1 MAANHQWALGDLA
14 IKVSALK
21 VRGERTLERYAERI
35 GVEYSTLQVYH
46 AVAQKWPENLP
57 RGRFSVCRE
66 LMTHPDRAA
75 LITADPQMRVRGSA
89 RAHARLQGRGGGGFR
104 AFGTRAGQRRP
115 TTSLLPATSVASV
128 ATNGDGRLRARPRL
142 TASLIRRRHSGEP
155 VGAAVASKF
164 LVATDD
170 DRTLGERSIVTTAFG
185 RECVSA
191 AAFFAASS
199 RIVNGAASQFVIA
212 TRNSLKVTSG
222 SNSRCMAKRRPVS
235 GSTPSR

>member
-75 LITADPQMRVRGSA
+75 LITADPQMRVEEARELMRVFKGGVVVDFAPSA
-89 RAHARLQGRGGGGFR
+89 LARV
-104 AFGTRAGQRRP
+104 
-115 TTSLLPATSVASV
+115 SVARQHPCYPPHLSH
-128 ATNGDGRLRARPRL
+128 P
-142 TASLIRRRHSGEP
+142 
-155 VGAAVASKF
+155 
-164 LVATDD
+164 
-170 DRTLGERSIVTTAFG
+170 
-185 RECVSA
+185 
-191 AAFFAASS
+191 
-199 RIVNGAASQFVIA
+199 
-212 TRNSLKVTSG
+212 
-222 SNSRCMAKRRPVS
+222 
-235 GSTPSR
+235 